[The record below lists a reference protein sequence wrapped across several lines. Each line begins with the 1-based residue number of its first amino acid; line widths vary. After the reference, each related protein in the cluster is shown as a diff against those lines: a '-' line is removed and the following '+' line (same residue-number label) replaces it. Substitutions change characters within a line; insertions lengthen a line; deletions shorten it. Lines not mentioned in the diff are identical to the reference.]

1 MFEQNFMPEGA
12 EINPDTPRKKGL
24 ARLFE
29 ILSRDLDG
37 IFLSGA
43 LAMLV
48 CVPAAILA
56 GIALW
61 LGSLPLCLL
70 AAVAAGWL
78 VGPALTGLYDTILRA
93 LRDEPGFWW
102 HTYKRMEAELPKQ
115 SCSRHR
121 VYRVVGTACMVG
133 IRAAADDRNLPELCA
148 DSAAGCRSSLDAGQL
163 LLDAERTVLWLDFSK
178 VVQLHPDVLRLPTAD
193 CPLCNRAGWILAA
206 DSILDSTMCVYVS
219 AHWIMG
225 PQSVSSILCVFHNGK
240 ESASGRT
247 DSGYQKLLNIFP
259 QRNSRF
265 VCVIFSLGGNI
276 SCH

>member
-1 MFEQNFMPEGA
+1 MMFEQNFMPEGA

-93 LRDEPGFWW
+93 LRDSGGTPTSG
-102 HTYKRMEAELPKQ
+102 HGSRTSEAVLFPASCLPCCGHCLHGRH
-115 SCSRHR
+115 SC
-121 VYRVVGTACMVG
+121 
-133 IRAAADDRNLPELCA
+133 
-148 DSAAGCRSSLDAGQL
+148 CR
-163 LLDAERTVLWLDFSK
+163 R
-178 VVQLHPDVLRLPTAD
+178 
-193 CPLCNRAGWILAA
+193 
-206 DSILDSTMCVYVS
+206 
-219 AHWIMG
+219 
-225 PQSVSSILCVFHNGK
+225 
-240 ESASGRT
+240 
-247 DSGYQKLLNIFP
+247 
-259 QRNSRF
+259 
-265 VCVIFSLGGNI
+265 
-276 SCH
+276 

>member
-1 MFEQNFMPEGA
+1 MMFEQNFMPEGA

-102 HTYKRMEAELPKQ
+102 HTYKRAWKQ
-115 SCSRHR
+115 
-121 VYRVVGTACMVG
+121 
-133 IRAAADDRNLPELCA
+133 NF
-148 DSAAGCRSSLDAGQL
+148 RSSLVPGIVFTVLWALLAWSAFVLPQMTEISLSFALIL
-163 LLDAERTVLWLDFSK
+163 LLDAVL
-178 VVQLHPDVLRLPTAD
+178 
-193 CPLCNRAGWILAA
+193 
-206 DSILDSTMCVYVS
+206 
-219 AHWIMG
+219 
-225 PQSVSSILCVFHNGK
+225 
-240 ESASGRT
+240 
-247 DSGYQKLLNIFP
+247 LLT
-259 QRNSRF
+259 
-265 VCVIFSLGGNI
+265 LGNYFWMQNALFYG
-276 SCH
+276 